1 MLEFIARYWLEALF
15 GLMMTGLTIGYKKL
29 SKRVKK
35 QDAVGLGVQALLR
48 DRIIQAYNHYREK
61 GFCPIYGLDNI
72 NRMFEQ
78 YKALGGN
85 GTVKSLVDELTAMPR
100 SEDDMKEEMIR

>member
-1 MLEFIARYWLEALF
+1 MRYWLEALF
-15 GLMMTGLTIGYKKL
+15 GVVAMGLSLAYRKL

-48 DRIIQAYNHYREK
+48 DRIIQTYNRYREK
-61 GFCPIYGLDNI
+61 GYCPIYGLDNI
-72 NRMFEQ
+72 NQMYRQ

-85 GTVKSLVDELTAMPR
+85 GTVTALVEELENMPR
-100 SEDDMKEEMIR
+100 QEQEEKK